1 MKKLNWGMLGTG
13 RIAHEMGE
21 ALQRVNGEIYACCA
35 RSIESAEKY
44 AKEFG
49 VKHVYG
55 SVDEMLADENIDI
68 VYIATPHNSHYEF
81 LMKALQS
88 GKHVFCEKAI
98 TVNDT
103 QLEGAVK
110 ACGRAEACYSRSA

>member
-13 RIAHEMGE
+13 WIAHEMGE
-21 ALQRVNGEIYACCA
+21 ALRRVNGEIYACCA

-88 GKHVFCEKAI
+88 GKHVF
-98 TVNDT
+98 VRR
-103 QLEGAVK
+103 QLQ
-110 ACGRAEACYSRSA
+110 